1 MDPEGHP
8 SVRVI
13 HSTRSRHSPL
23 DRQALIQYA
32 IGFLGT
38 RGFSPVH
45 TPFFMRQGVMGECA
59 QLEQFDE
66 ELYKVT
72 GACCEIIALR
82 PLSWIWKCHRCCI

>member
-1 MDPEGHP
+1 M
-8 SVRVI
+8 RAI

-59 QLEQFDE
+59 QLADFDE
-66 ELYKVT
+66 QLYKVGGG
-72 GACCEIIALR
+72 GAGTDEMIDKRWEMDGADD
-82 PLSWIWKCHRCCI
+82 CILTDA